1 MMSVSENRNDHPD
14 DDPFVVNEAADAD
27 DDDALLPRR
36 TAWARA
42 LWVLIAVVGTMS
54 ALGTLIIVVQIARLW
69 WAL

>member
-1 MMSVSENRNDHPD
+1 MPVSENRNDQPG
-14 DDPFVVNEAADAD
+14 DDPFVANEADAD
-27 DDDALLPRR
+27 DDDESLPRR

-42 LWVLIAVVGTMS
+42 LWVLIAVVGAIS